1 MDRLIFS
8 KTLSYVPLSH
18 LKDGDLATLNR
29 TLKTR
34 ERYIANVEQRDPITY
49 LWLTHEG
56 APLFRYTISCN
67 EYIKRIEAFYLNN
80 ESNVAMT
87 YFDMDDYSYDEESRT
102 YESFSGELGYIN
114 GYEVGEFV
122 DTFPIITDVDQHG
135 NILGSWRVRYELYTE
150 LLKSGEIDSRL
161 PNKIVNPIGIHFDNL
176 KYKELETDN
185 TDEGLDLIEPNLAL
199 HLNVLIT
206 YGYWNWASRNLFD
219 ELAKITTMDI
229 VGRKYA
235 EIQDTIAKQEIT
247 IADSVISTS
256 GKVIKLDPEDL
267 VLTTLLKHG
276 YLFQ

>member
-1 MDRLIFS
+1 
-8 KTLSYVPLSH
+8 
-18 LKDGDLATLNR
+18 
-29 TLKTR
+29 
-34 ERYIANVEQRDPITY
+34 
-49 LWLTHEG
+49 
-56 APLFRYTISCN
+56 
-67 EYIKRIEAFYLNN
+67 
-80 ESNVAMT
+80 MT

-185 TDEGLDLIEPNLAL
+185 TDEGPDLIEPNLAL

-256 GKVIKLDPEDL
+256 GKVIKLDPEYL